1 MVRLKEF
8 YKNEVVPKMV
18 RDGLFCNP
26 MQVPRLVKV
35 TLNMGVGG
43 AVKDKKVLENALHE
57 LSIIAGQKAIS
68 TRARKSNASFKIRSG
83 WLIGCKVT
91 LRSDVM
97 YGFLDRL
104 IMIVLPR
111 VRDFRGLSSKSFD
124 GTGNYNIGIKEHSVF
139 PEIERL
145 KVTSV
150 RGLDISITTT
160 AKTDKECALLLHTFK
175 LPITQSR
182 GKEFMAVIT

>member
-8 YKNEVVPKMV
+8 YKHEVVPKMV
-18 RDGLFCNP
+18 RDGLFRNT
-26 MQVPRLVKV
+26 MQVPRLVKI

-43 AVKDKKVLENALHE
+43 AVKDKKILDSALHE
-57 LSIIAGQKAIS
+57 LSVIAGQKAIS
-68 TRARKSNASFKIRSG
+68 TRARKSNASFKIRDG

-91 LRSDVM
+91 LRSDAM

-104 IMIVLPR
+104 ITIVLPR
-111 VRDFRGLSSKSFD
+111 VRDFRGLPSKSFD

-139 PEIERL
+139 PEIEKL

-160 AKTDKECALLLHTFK
+160 AKTDKECFLLLHTFK
-175 LPITQSR
+175 LPIMQSR
-182 GKEFMAVIT
+182 LRESMVVIT